1 MTNQLRVGMGQPYA
15 VRCTVAASA
24 DFLPG
29 LPTGASFVVTKP
41 DGSVVTWVAEIDSQT
56 VDAIAVLYALAA
68 VPPGELGDL
77 DVAGV
82 WRAWV
87 QFTIAGEAPGPRGEP
102 FSFTVKP
109 PALP

>member
-29 LPTGASFVVTKP
+29 VPTGASFVVTKP
-41 DGSVVTWVAEIDSQT
+41 DGLTVVTWAATIESQ
-56 VDAIAVLYALAA
+56 DANAIAVAYMLA
-68 VPPGELGDL
+68 LGDL

-82 WRAWV
+82 WSAYV
-87 QFTIAGEAPGPRGEP
+87 QYLVAGELPGPRSEP
-102 FSFTVKP
+102 FRFTVKP